1 MGQALSL
8 WPGASGALAA
18 PAATAATR
26 TADEFINAPN
36 STSPTVLIPAEP
48 AAGPTLSPTRLLTH
62 LPPELLAM
70 IAAYLDD
77 PAALAAR
84 ATCRKLHSII
94 QRTPLGQTLK
104 FFVALDAE
112 YQLAFAQYPR
122 SQVAKIYTATT
133 ALHRVLER
141 RAAVATRDPAKLQA
155 ARVVYVERSRT
166 MAHPEWPML
175 GVEVYPART
184 TFELQLPMTNTTL
197 PATAAGSAPRFI
209 RRGSLGSVFVRVDM
223 LYIMMFANAQGDVR
237 TPDDPT
243 HGIAV
248 HSHQTGS
255 MDVWTTDTTVAR
267 TLGIRRA
274 NAAAFHPPDAHAL
287 FPRPND
293 DDLVDVPLVRK
304 LAILTG
310 YPPAGRA
317 IQRPWQTT
325 LAHVMRVFQGLMGP
339 YGDQTEMTYVALM
352 RATEWETADPVEV
365 PKCAATMAATVA
377 GIDAET
383 ERARLQGAVD
393 TSATATAMGLT
404 SAATR
409 AKPTAWAL
417 DTVLGVSP
425 AWTLAPPP
433 GVWTASRVLAARR
446 RLLAHVANMYRARAK
461 CAVRD
466 VKYHALVDSIE
477 LLDVEAWVQGNEPA
491 VARVTARV
499 NVPRG
504 TIAASV
510 SRKPAWMVAP
520 WLEPIQGLFMGPFRT
535 RTAGRANEAGT
546 QTENGSSVAGGVPST
561 PGDSAP
567 PLAPPRSPQSPRPV
581 AANGNDEPDHDRI
594 TLDVYVHRLH
604 NDTKA
609 HIVANGMQLASYIRG
624 TLGVMDV
631 LKDVP
636 AITVAVA
643 AVLAMV
649 PNPGMENVDRAA
661 DMEGIGIEVVEENV
675 EGADAGVSAEA
686 RLVELLERAA
696 RAWIV

>member
-1 MGQALSL
+1 MGQTLSL

-18 PAATAATR
+18 PATTTATR
-26 TADEFINAPN
+26 AADERINAPDT
-36 STSPTVLIPAEP
+36 TSPTVLTPAEP
-48 AAGPTLSPTRLLTH
+48 AAAPTLSPTRLLTH

-77 PAALAAR
+77 AAGLAAR
-84 ATCRKLHSII
+84 ATCRKLRSII

-104 FFVALDAE
+104 FLVALDAE
-112 YQLAFAQYPR
+112 YQLAFALYPR

-184 TFELQLPMTNTTL
+184 TFELHLPMADMTL
-197 PATAAGSAPRFI
+197 PATATGSPPRVV
-209 RRGSLGSVFVRVDM
+209 RRGSLGSLFVRVDM

-255 MDVWTTDTTVAR
+255 MDVWTTDAAVAR
-267 TLGIRRA
+267 TLGIRVA
-274 NAAAFHPPDAHAL
+274 QAAAFHPDDAHAL

-293 DDLVDVPLVRK
+293 NDLVDVPLVRN

-365 PKCAATMAATVA
+365 PIRAAAMAATVA
-377 GIDAET
+377 EIDAET
-383 ERARLQGAVD
+383 ERARLQGAVN
-393 TSATATAMGLT
+393 TSATAAATGLT
-404 SAATR
+404 SAAMRPKT
-409 AKPTAWAL
+409 TAWAL

-433 GVWTASRVLAARR
+433 GVWTASRVSAARR

-461 CAVRD
+461 RAVRD
-466 VKYHALVDSIE
+466 AKYHALVDSIE

-504 TIAASV
+504 TIAALSV
-510 SRKPAWMVAP
+510 PRKPAWTVAP

-535 RTAGRANEAGT
+535 QTAGRASDAAT
-546 QTENGSSVAGGVPST
+546 PTESGGGVGGGVPST
-561 PGDSAP
+561 SGDSAP
-567 PLAPPRSPQSPRPV
+567 PVAPPPSPQSPRLV
-581 AANGNDEPDHDRI
+581 GAGSDDPDHDRI
-594 TLDVYVHRLH
+594 TLDVYLHRLH

-609 HIVANGMQLASYIRG
+609 HIVASGMQLASYIRG
-624 TLGVMDV
+624 TLGVMDA

-636 AITVAVA
+636 AIKVAVA

-649 PNPGMENVDRAA
+649 PCPGMCNVDRAA

-675 EGADAGVSAEA
+675 EGADAGASAEA

>member
-8 WPGASGALAA
+8 WPGASGALTA
-18 PAATAATR
+18 PAATRA
-26 TADEFINAPN
+26 ADESINAPN
-36 STSPTVLIPAEP
+36 TTSPTVSTPAEP
-48 AAGPTLSPTRLLTH
+48 AAAPTLSPTRLLTH

-104 FFVALDAE
+104 FLVALDTE

-184 TFELQLPMTNTTL
+184 TFELHLPMADMTL
-197 PATAAGSAPRFI
+197 PATAAGSAPRVV

-255 MDVWTTDTTVAR
+255 MDVWTTDAAVAR
-267 TLGIRRA
+267 TLGIRVARA
-274 NAAAFHPPDAHAL
+274 AVFQPKDAHAL

-293 DDLVDVPLVRK
+293 DDLVDVPLVRN

-310 YPPAGRA
+310 YPPAGRV

-352 RATEWETADPVEV
+352 RATEWETADPIEV
-365 PKCAATMAATVA
+365 PKCAAAMAATVA

-393 TSATATAMGLT
+393 MSATAATIAPT
-404 SAATR
+404 AATR
-409 AKPTAWAL
+409 TKPTAWAL

-425 AWTLAPPP
+425 AWNLAPPP
-433 GVWTASRVLAARR
+433 SVWTATRALAARR
-446 RLLAHVANMYRARAK
+446 RLLAHVASMYRTRAK
-461 CAVRD
+461 RAVRNA
-466 VKYHALVDSIE
+466 KYHGLVDSIE
-477 LLDVEAWVQGNEPA
+477 LVDVEAWVQGNEPA
-491 VARVTARV
+491 VARITARV

-504 TIAASV
+504 TIAAASAP
-510 SRKPAWMVAP
+510 RKPAWTVAP

-535 RTAGRANEAGT
+535 RTAGRAGT
-546 QTENGSSVAGGVPST
+546 QTESGEGGGSGVPST
-561 PGDSAP
+561 PGGSAP
-567 PLAPPRSPQSPRPV
+567 PVAPPPSPQSPRPV
-581 AANGNDEPDHDRI
+581 ADGEEPDYDRI

-624 TLGVMDV
+624 TMGVMDA
-631 LKDVP
+631 LKDLP
-636 AITVAVA
+636 TITVAVA

-649 PNPGMENVDRAA
+649 PNPGMENVDRVAEMA
-661 DMEGIGIEVVEENV
+661 GVGVELVEENGT
-675 EGADAGVSAEA
+675 EPGPAAEV
-686 RLVELLERAA
+686 RLVELLESAA
-696 RAWIV
+696 RTWIV